1 MQLPHLAARL
11 YGTPLLIAR
20 PKLDV
25 ILSVLGA
32 RIGWPELSAA
42 LPAAPV
48 TPRTSAAA
56 PTGIAVIPVHGT
68 LVRRAMGVDA
78 ASGLL
83 SYAEIEA
90 SLQAAL
96 ADRSVHGILLDL
108 DSPGGETGGCFELAR
123 QVRAASRIKPVWALA
138 NDSAFSAAYAI
149 GSAAERL
156 YLSETG
162 GVGSIGVIALHVDQS
177 AKDAQDGY
185 RYTAISAGARKNDF
199 SPHDSLSLE
208 ATAALQAE
216 VDRLYGL
223 FVQQVAAHR
232 GLSAAQVRGT
242 EAALY
247 FGAQAVEAGLADALA
262 SPQQVLAEFA
272 DTLAA
277 RRRLAQPGAARAM
290 HPLPPARA
298 SPVAHP
304 EPLSTTPPPSKP
316 VEKET
321 MIDLIEA
328 HPDAQ
333 EAQPSPDGSPPAA
346 SAPDARHQARTE
358 AQAIAELCLIAGSAQ
373 RTAEFL
379 SSGMSEAQVRRA
391 LLEAR
396 ANQVEIASRITA
408 DATVT
413 PSAEPSPVIAAVQK
427 LIKKG

>member
-20 PKLDV
+20 TKLDV
-25 ILSVLGA
+25 ILSVLGS
-32 RIGWPELSAA
+32 RIGWPELGTA
-42 LPAAPV
+42 LPAP
-48 TPRTSAAA
+48 AA
-56 PTGIAVIPVHGT
+56 PKASASVPSGIAVIPVHGT
-68 LVRRAMGVDA
+68 LVRRSMGVDA

-83 SYAEIEA
+83 SYAEIGA

-96 ADRSVHGILLDL
+96 ADRSVQGILLDL

-123 QVRAASRIKPVWALA
+123 QVRAASLVKPVWALA

-149 GSAAERL
+149 GCAAERL
-156 YLSETG
+156 VLSETG

-185 RYTAISAGARKNDF
+185 RYTAITAGAHKNDF
-199 SPHDSLSLE
+199 SPHTALSVD
-208 ATAALQAE
+208 ASAALQAE

-262 SPQQVLAEFA
+262 SPQQVLAEFSE
-272 DTLAA
+272 TLAA
-277 RRRLAQPGAARAM
+277 RRRLAQPGATRAL

-298 SPVAHP
+298 SPAAHP
-304 EPLSTTPPPSKP
+304 EPLSSPNPHPLSAEQATMTDENHTPS
-316 VEKET
+316 T
-321 MIDLIEA
+321 
-328 HPDAQ
+328 
-333 EAQPSPDGSPPAA
+333 EAQTAPAGAPPLDASAA
-346 SAPDARHQARTE
+346 STQARHE

-413 PSAEPSPVIAAVQK
+413 PSAEHSPVIAAVQK